1 MAKKKTSKKATKQN
15 KKQQNKKEVN
25 IEVYAVIF
33 FFVSLFVLLVSIIPG
48 GNFWNAMHKFF
59 LGISGY
65 PIYLWAIF
73 GCVVGGLMSF
83 GKATGKNIGRI
94 IEGGFAIYFLQV
106 LTETIKYTDTLT
118 FWEYIKT
125 SYTNGISGGGFFGA
139 VLGYPI
145 SAWLGKTG
153 AIITLVILLLALV
166 VIATGIPLYKLLKAT
181 SKPAVAVAEKSKEII
196 DERKR
201 LIEEARLG
209 SGSVDIPLDDDET
222 PKSKRKN
229 GEETIDDKRK
239 RLINTYN
246 GENPD
251 ENDNN
256 PDADIEVSE
265 EEKRSKDID
274 EIIRNING
282 DNDVE
287 DVSEDVEEEIN
298 EEETPKKKK
307 KSTPDMVEVV
317 NDQPEEYRYPPVTLL
332 NKNKS
337 GSDLD
342 INEELRQNAAHLV
355 DTLKSFGVET
365 RVINISRGPTVTR
378 YELQPAAGVRINKIT
393 ALTDDIALNLATAGV
408 RIEAPI
414 PNKSAVGIEV
424 PNKSSASVLLRDVVD
439 SEKYANSDSK
449 LTVAVGKDIAGNIIT
464 ADLAKMPHILI
475 AGTTGS
481 GKSVCINTFLTSI
494 LFKSSPEDVKMML
507 IDPKVVELEVYNG
520 LPHLLVPVV
529 TQPRKAAGA
538 LGWAVTEMER
548 RYKLFGECRVRDL
561 QAYNEF
567 ARANENFKKMPQILI
582 VVDEL
587 NDLMMVAPSEVEDSI
602 CRLAQKARAAGMHLV
617 VATQRPSV
625 DVLTGLI
632 KANIPSRISF
642 KVANRFDSNTI
653 LDTQGAEKL
662 LGKGDML
669 FYPVGLSKPV
679 RVQGCWV
686 SDEEIKNVINY
697 ITKDIDEDKN
707 IYSTEIEAAIE
718 QHAVETKGSKKSNDD
733 EDGFVDGDEL
743 LDDAIE
749 AILDAGVASTSHL
762 QRRLRVGHARAGRI
776 MDILENKGIV
786 GPYQGSK
793 PREIMITRQQWME
806 MKSNLAD

>member
-1 MAKKKTSKKATKQN
+1 MAKKKTTKKSQKQTKQKVKKA
-15 KKQQNKKEVN
+15 VN
-25 IEVYAVIF
+25 VEVYAVVLF
-33 FFVSLFVLLVSIIPG
+33 FASLFIFLVSIIPG
-48 GNFWNAMHKFF
+48 GNFWLSMHRFF

-65 PIYLWAIF
+65 SIYLWTVF
-73 GCVVGGLMSF
+73 GCVVAGLMSF
-83 GKATGKNIGRI
+83 GKATGKNLTRI
-94 IEGGFAIYFLQV
+94 IEGAASIYFLQM
-106 LTETIKYTDTLT
+106 LTETIKYTDTLS
-118 FWEYIKT
+118 FGKYIGT
-125 SYTNGISGGGFFGA
+125 AYQNGISGGGFFGA
-139 VLGYPI
+139 VLGYPLA
-145 SAWLGKTG
+145 SWLGKTG
-153 AIITLVILLLALV
+153 AIITLSVVLCALL
-166 VIATGIPLYKLLKAT
+166 VIATGVPLYKVLKTT
-181 SKPAVAVAEKSKEII
+181 SKPAVKVAEKSKEII
-196 DERKR
+196 EEKKR
-201 LIEEARLG
+201 LIEEARLNN
-209 SGSVDIPLDDDET
+209 VDIPLDGDET
-222 PKSKRKN
+222 PKKKKN
-229 GEETIDDKRK
+229 KDKEETIEDKRK
-239 RLINTYN
+239 RLIATYN
-246 GENPD
+246 GEASEESEP
-251 ENDNN
+251 N
-256 PDADIEVSE
+256 PDADIEVSSE
-265 EEKRSKDID
+265 EDNSPDID
-274 EIIRNING
+274 DIIEALNK
-282 DNDVE
+282 D
-287 DVSEDVEEEIN
+287 N
-298 EEETPKKKK
+298 EENIADETDEEATDEAPKKKPK
-307 KSTPDMVEVV
+307 TLPDMVEVV
-317 NDQPEEYRYPPVTLL
+317 ADQPEEYRYPPVTLL

-337 GSDLD
+337 SSDMD
-342 INEELRQNAAHLV
+342 VNEELRQNAAHLV

-439 SEKYANSDSK
+439 SEKFTNAESK

-464 ADLAKMPHILI
+464 ADLACMPHILI

-567 ARANENFKKMPQILI
+567 ARTNETFQKLPQILI

-679 RVQGCWV
+679 RVQGCWI
-686 SDEEIKNVINY
+686 SEKEIKDVTNY
-697 ITKDIDEDKN
+697 ITKDIDEDKPT
-707 IYSTEIEAAIE
+707 YSVEIEAAIE
-718 QHAVETKGSKKSNDD
+718 QHAVEAKGSKSNDD
-733 EDGFVDGDEL
+733 DGFVDGDEL

-793 PREIMITRQQWME
+793 PRDIMITRQQYME
-806 MKSNLAD
+806 MKSNIAD

>member
-1 MAKKKTSKKATKQN
+1 MAKKKATKKSQ
-15 KKQQNKKEVN
+15 KQKAQKAKKEVN
-25 IEVYAVIF
+25 IEVYAVILF
-33 FFVSLFVLLVSIIPG
+33 FASLFIFLVSVIPG
-48 GNFWNAMHKFF
+48 GNFWNSMHKFF
-59 LGISGY
+59 LGIGGY

-83 GKATGKNIGRI
+83 GKAQGKNLARI
-94 IEGGFAIYFLQV
+94 IEGGVAIYFLQV
-106 LTETIKYTDTLT
+106 LTETIKYTDTLS
-118 FWEYIKT
+118 FGKYIT
-125 SYTNGISGGGFFGA
+125 TAYTNGISGGGFFGA
-139 VLGYPI
+139 LLGYPVA
-145 SAWLGKTG
+145 AWLGKTG
-153 AIITLVILLLALV
+153 AIITLSIILLALLIV
-166 VIATGIPLYKLLKAT
+166 STGTPLYKFIKT
-181 SKPAVAVAEKSKEII
+181 ISKPAVKVAEKSKEIYE
-196 DERKR
+196 ERKR

-209 SGSVDIPLDDDET
+209 SGSVDIPLDGDET
-222 PKSKRKN
+222 PKSKKKN
-229 GEETIDDKRK
+229 KEETIDDKRK
-239 RLINTYN
+239 KLLATYN
-246 GENPD
+246 GESPD
-251 ENDNN
+251 DADVN

-265 EEKRSKDID
+265 EEQRSKDID
-274 EIIRNING
+274 EIIKAING
-282 DNDVE
+282 DNE
-287 DVSEDVEEEIN
+287 DTMDPEVDESEEEAVEEKPE
-298 EEETPKKKK
+298 KKAKPL
-307 KSTPDMVEVV
+307 PDMVEVV
-317 NDQPEEYRYPPVTLL
+317 ADQPEEYRYPPVTLL

-337 GSDLD
+337 GSDVD

-439 SEKYANSDSK
+439 SEKFANSESK

-494 LFKSSPEDVKMML
+494 LFNASPEDVKMML

-567 ARANENFKKMPQILI
+567 ARTNDTFKKMPQILI

-686 SDEEIKNVINY
+686 SDEEIKSVINY

-718 QHAVETKGSKKSNDD
+718 QHAVETKGSKKSDND
-733 EDGFVDGDEL
+733 EGFVDGDEL

-793 PREIMITRQQWME
+793 PREIMITRQQYME
-806 MKSNLAD
+806 MKMNVED

>member
-1 MAKKKTSKKATKQN
+1 MAKKKQTKKSQKQSKQKTKR
-15 KKQQNKKEVN
+15 EVN
-25 IEVYAVIF
+25 IEVYAVIL
-33 FFVSLFVLLVSIIPG
+33 FFVSLFILLVSIIPG
-48 GNFWNAMHKFF
+48 GNFWNSMHKFF
-59 LGISGY
+59 LGIGGY
-65 PIYLWAIF
+65 PIYLWTIF
-73 GCVVGGLMSF
+73 GCVVGGLISF
-83 GKATGKNIGRI
+83 GKAGGKNTARL
-94 IEGGFAIYFLQV
+94 IEGGVAIYFLQI

-118 FWEYIKT
+118 FGKYIT
-125 SYTNGISGGGFFGA
+125 TAYTNGITGGGFFGA
-139 VLGYPI
+139 ILGYPLA
-145 SAWLGKTG
+145 AWLGKAG
-153 AIITLVILLLALV
+153 AIITLSLLLSALLI
-166 VIATGIPLYKLLKAT
+166 IATGIPLYKVLKTT
-181 SKPAVAVAEKSKEII
+181 SKPAVKVAEKSKEII
-196 DERKR
+196 EERKR

-209 SGSVDIPLDDDET
+209 SGSVDIPLDGDET
-222 PKSKRKN
+222 PKSRKKN
-229 GEETIDDKRK
+229 KEETIDDKRK

-251 ENDNN
+251 DDNN

-265 EEKRSKDID
+265 EEQRSKDID
-274 EIIRNING
+274 EIIKSLNG
-282 DNDVE
+282 ENDEV
-287 DVSEDVEEEIN
+287 VEEEDIVEDEPI
-298 EEETPKKKK
+298 EEPKKKTSK
-307 KSTPDMVEVV
+307 PLPDMVEVV

-337 GSDLD
+337 GSDVD

-439 SEKYANSDSK
+439 SEKFANSDSK

-494 LFKSSPEDVKMML
+494 LFNASPEDVKMML

-567 ARANENFKKMPQILI
+567 ARANENFHKMPQILI

-718 QHAVETKGSKKSNDD
+718 QHAVETKGSKKNDD

-806 MKSNLAD
+806 MKSNIAD

>member
-1 MAKKKTSKKATKQN
+1 
-15 KKQQNKKEVN
+15 
-25 IEVYAVIF
+25 
-33 FFVSLFVLLVSIIPG
+33 
-48 GNFWNAMHKFF
+48 
-59 LGISGY
+59 
-65 PIYLWAIF
+65 
-73 GCVVGGLMSF
+73 
-83 GKATGKNIGRI
+83 
-94 IEGGFAIYFLQV
+94 
-106 LTETIKYTDTLT
+106 
-118 FWEYIKT
+118 
-125 SYTNGISGGGFFGA
+125 
-139 VLGYPI
+139 
-145 SAWLGKTG
+145 
-153 AIITLVILLLALV
+153 
-166 VIATGIPLYKLLKAT
+166 
-181 SKPAVAVAEKSKEII
+181 
-196 DERKR
+196 
-201 LIEEARLG
+201 
-209 SGSVDIPLDDDET
+209 
-222 PKSKRKN
+222 
-229 GEETIDDKRK
+229 
-239 RLINTYN
+239 
-246 GENPD
+246 
-251 ENDNN
+251 
-256 PDADIEVSE
+256 
-265 EEKRSKDID
+265 
-274 EIIRNING
+274 
-282 DNDVE
+282 
-287 DVSEDVEEEIN
+287 
-298 EEETPKKKK
+298 
-307 KSTPDMVEVV
+307 MVEVV

-337 GSDLD
+337 GSDVD

-439 SEKYANSDSK
+439 SEKFANSDSK

-494 LFKSSPEDVKMML
+494 LFNASPEDVKMML

-567 ARANENFKKMPQILI
+567 ARANENFHKMPQILI

-718 QHAVETKGSKKSNDD
+718 QHAVETKGSKKNDD

-806 MKSNLAD
+806 MKSNIAD

>member
-1 MAKKKTSKKATKQN
+1 MAKKKQTKKSQKQSKQKTKR
-15 KKQQNKKEVN
+15 EVN
-25 IEVYAVIF
+25 IEVYAVIL
-33 FFVSLFVLLVSIIPG
+33 FFVSLFILLVSIIPG

-59 LGISGY
+59 LGIGGY
-65 PIYLWAIF
+65 PIYLWTIF
-73 GCVVGGLMSF
+73 GCVVGGLISF
-83 GKATGKNIGRI
+83 GKAGGKNTARL
-94 IEGGFAIYFLQV
+94 IEGGVAIYFLQI
-106 LTETIKYTDTLT
+106 LTETIKYADTLT
-118 FWEYIKT
+118 YGKYIT
-125 SYTNGISGGGFFGA
+125 TAYTNGITGGGFFGA
-139 VLGYPI
+139 ILGYPLA
-145 SAWLGKTG
+145 AWLGKAG
-153 AIITLVILLLALV
+153 AIITLSLLLSALLI
-166 VIATGIPLYKLLKAT
+166 IATGIPLYKVLKTT
-181 SKPAVAVAEKSKEII
+181 SKPAVKVAEKSKEII
-196 DERKR
+196 EERKR

-209 SGSVDIPLDDDET
+209 SGSVDIPLDGDET
-222 PKSKRKN
+222 SKSRKKN
-229 GEETIDDKRK
+229 KEETIDDKRK

-251 ENDNN
+251 DDNN

-265 EEKRSKDID
+265 EEQRSKDID
-274 EIIRNING
+274 EIIKSLNG
-282 DNDVE
+282 ENDEV
-287 DVSEDVEEEIN
+287 VEEEDIIEDEPI
-298 EEETPKKKK
+298 EEEPKKKTSK
-307 KSTPDMVEVV
+307 PLPDMVEVV

-337 GSDLD
+337 GSDVD

-439 SEKYANSDSK
+439 SEKFANTDSK

-494 LFKSSPEDVKMML
+494 LFNASPEDVKMML

-567 ARANENFKKMPQILI
+567 ARANENFHKMPQILI

-718 QHAVETKGSKKSNDD
+718 QHAVETKGSKKSDD
-733 EDGFVDGDEL
+733 EGGFTDGDEL

-806 MKSNLAD
+806 MKSNIAD

>member
-1 MAKKKTSKKATKQN
+1 MAKKKQTKKSQKQSKQKTKN
-15 KKQQNKKEVN
+15 EVN
-25 IEVYAVIF
+25 IEVYAVIL

-48 GNFWNAMHKFF
+48 GNFWNTMHKFF
-59 LGISGY
+59 LGIGGY

-73 GCVVGGLMSF
+73 GCVVGGLISF
-83 GKATGKNIGRI
+83 GKAGGKNTARL
-94 IEGGFAIYFLQV
+94 IEGGVAIYFLQI

-118 FWEYIKT
+118 FGKYIT
-125 SYTNGISGGGFFGA
+125 TAYTNGITGGGFFGA
-139 VLGYPI
+139 LLGYPLA
-145 SAWLGKTG
+145 AWLGKMG
-153 AIITLVILLLALV
+153 AIITLSILLLALI
-166 VIATGIPLYKLLKAT
+166 VISTGTPLYKLLKTT
-181 SKPAVAVAEKSKEII
+181 SKPAVKVAEKSKEMIE
-196 DERKR
+196 ERKR
-201 LIEEARLG
+201 LIEEARLS
-209 SGSVDIPLDDDET
+209 SGSVDIPLDEDGN
-222 PKSKRKN
+222 PKPKKKN
-229 GEETIDDKRK
+229 KEGTIDDKRK
-239 RLINTYN
+239 KLIATYN

-251 ENDNN
+251 EVDNN

-265 EEKRSKDID
+265 EEQRSKDID
-274 EIIRNING
+274 EIIKSING
-282 DNDVE
+282 DTDETMEEDIVE
-287 DVSEDVEEEIN
+287 DETLEES
-298 EEETPKKKK
+298 KKKTSK
-307 KSTPDMVEVV
+307 PLPDMVEVV

-337 GSDLD
+337 GSDVD

-439 SEKYANSDSK
+439 SEKFANTDSK

-494 LFKSSPEDVKMML
+494 LFNASPEDVKMML

-567 ARANENFKKMPQILI
+567 ARANENFPKMPQILI

-587 NDLMMVAPSEVEDSI
+587 NDLMMLAPSEVEDSI

-718 QHAVETKGSKKSNDD
+718 QHAVETKGSKKSDD
-733 EDGFVDGDEL
+733 EGGFTDGDEL

-793 PREIMITRQQWME
+793 PRDIMITRQQWME
-806 MKSNLAD
+806 MKMNVED